1 MGASAPH
8 HTYFLGTTATQNRL
22 AGLANLLQKEEEVEM
37 SHQFRGMVLVLALIV
52 TLPFASWASNS
63 GQNQSAADSTG
74 PAILLVTFGTSV
86 PSAQAAFVTIEKR
99 VKAVFPDSEI
109 RWAYTSKMIRKK
121 LAKSGTMI
129 DSPET
134 ALARLMD
141 DGYTKVV
148 VQSLHMIPGAEFHEL
163 YANTKLFGQI
173 AGGFDQVLVANPLLV
188 SDEVMEQ
195 VIKAIVVNV
204 VPKER
209 KPEEAVIL
217 MGHGTHHP
225 SDAIYSALM
234 YKMQKKD
241 ANMYI
246 GTIAGNPTFGEV
258 KDMLLQKK
266 IKKAYLIPFMTV
278 AGEHAM
284 KDMAGDEANSW
295 KSQLAKE
302 GIESVPVFRGLAE
315 FDPIVDFWIENL
327 KSVMARVK

>member
-1 MGASAPH
+1 M
-8 HTYFLGTTATQNRL
+8 Y
-22 AGLANLLQKEEEVEM
+22 
-37 SHQFRGMVLVLALIV
+37 HQFRCLILVLSLIFIQ
-52 TLPFASWASNS
+52 PFVSWASNP
-63 GQNQSAADSTG
+63 GQNQPAADSKG

-86 PSAQAAFVTIEKR
+86 PSAQAAFVNIEKR
-99 VKAVFPDSEI
+99 VKVAFPDSEI

-121 LAKSGTMI
+121 LAKSGTLI

-141 DGYTKVV
+141 DGYSKVV

-163 YANTKLFGQI
+163 CANAKLFGQMS
-173 AGGFDQVLVANPLLV
+173 GGFEKVLVSNPLLV
-188 SDEVMEQ
+188 GDDVMEQ
-195 VIKAIVVNV
+195 VIKAIVGKV

-209 KPEEAVIL
+209 KPEEAIIL

-234 YKMQKKD
+234 YKMQKMD
-241 ANMYI
+241 GNMYI
-246 GTIAGNPTFGEV
+246 GTIAGNPTFSEV
-258 KDMLLQKK
+258 KDMLLQKG
-266 IKKAYLIPFMTV
+266 IKKAYLLPFMTV

-302 GIESVPVFRGLAE
+302 GIESVPVFKGLAE
-315 FDPIVDFWIENL
+315 FNPIVDFWIENL
-327 KSVMARVK
+327 KTAMARVK

>member
-1 MGASAPH
+1 MRH
-8 HTYFLGTTATQNRL
+8 QHK
-22 AGLANLLQKEEEVEM
+22 GLI
-37 SHQFRGMVLVLALIV
+37 FVLALIFL
-52 TLPFASWASNS
+52 LPFACWTGTVQGQQATASK
-63 GQNQSAADSTG
+63 G

-86 PSAQAAFVTIEKR
+86 PSAQAAFVTIEQR

-134 ALARLMD
+134 ALAKLMD
-141 DGYTKVV
+141 DGYAKVV

-163 YANTKLFGQI
+163 YANAKLFGQMS
-173 AGGFDQVLVANPLLV
+173 GGFEKVLVSNPLLV

-195 VIKAIVVNV
+195 VIKAIVAQV

-209 KPEEAVIL
+209 KPDEAVIL

-234 YKMQKKD
+234 YKMQKID
-241 ANMYI
+241 ANLYI

-258 KDMLLQKK
+258 KDMLLQKG
-266 IKKAYLIPFMTV
+266 IKRAYLIPFMTV
-278 AGEHAM
+278 AGGHAM
-284 KDMAGDEANSW
+284 KDMAGDEPNSW
-295 KSQLAKE
+295 KSQLARD
-302 GIESVPVFRGLAE
+302 GIESVPVFKGLAE
-315 FDPIVDFWIENL
+315 FDFLVDFWIENL
-327 KSVMARVK
+327 KTAMARVK